1 MKWVIAVMIAFAG
14 MSCNKEK
21 RLPADILPPEQ
32 MQAVF
37 WDFLRA
43 DIYADDFLR
52 ADSLLDPEMGSAA
65 LQKTVFQKHK
75 LSRDRFLKSYRYY
88 SDHPE
93 LMKDMLDSMLVR
105 QQRMPATIRKKFKV
119 FDLNY
124 EKSI

>member
-1 MKWVIAVMIAFAG
+1 MRWLFTMIMALTAL
-14 MSCNKEK
+14 SCNEEK
-21 RLPADILPPEQ
+21 KLPEDILSPED

-52 ADSLLDPEMGSAA
+52 ADSSLNVENESAA

-75 LSRDRFLKSYRYY
+75 VSRERFLKSYRYY

-93 LMKDMLDSMLVR
+93 MMKDMLDSMLVR
-105 QQRMPATIRKKFKV
+105 QQKMPTTIRKKFKV

-124 EKSI
+124 EKGI

>member
-1 MKWVIAVMIAFAG
+1 MRWLVTVMFAFAAL
-14 MSCNKEK
+14 SCNEEK
-21 RLPADILPPEQ
+21 KIPEDIIPPEQ

-43 DIYADDFLR
+43 DIYAEDFLK
-52 ADSLLDPEMGSAA
+52 ADSSLDTEKESAA
-65 LQKTVFQKHK
+65 LQKTVFQKHQ
-75 LSRDRFLKSYRYY
+75 LSRDRFLRSYRYY

-93 LMKDMLDSMLVR
+93 LMRDMLDSMLVR
-105 QQRMPATIRKKFKV
+105 QQKMPATIRKKFKV